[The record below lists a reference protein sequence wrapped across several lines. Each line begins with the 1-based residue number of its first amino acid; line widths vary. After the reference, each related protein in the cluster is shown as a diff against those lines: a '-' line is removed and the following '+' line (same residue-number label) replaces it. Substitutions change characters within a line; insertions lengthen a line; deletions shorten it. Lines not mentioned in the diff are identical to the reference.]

1 MEPLLELAH
10 AKDLVVVEDA
20 AQAHGTLYQGRPCG
34 SLGDVA
40 CFSFYPG
47 KNLGAYGDGGIVT
60 TNDPGVVERT
70 RLLRNY
76 GERAKYDH
84 VVKGVNSRLDGLQA
98 AFLTVKLQHVPN
110 WNEARRRHADAYT
123 AVLEG
128 VGDLAFQKRSEFS
141 THVYH
146 LFIVETE
153 ERDAL
158 RSFLTD
164 RGIQTGIHYP
174 IPIHLQQA
182 YRELGLGPGSFPY
195 AERLARRALSLPMY
209 PELTEEQIGNVAEA
223 VREFFASRRSR

>member
-1 MEPLLELAH
+1 MDPLLELART
-10 AKDLVVVEDA
+10 KGLLVVEDA
-20 AQAHGTLYQGRPCG
+20 AQAHGTLYQGHPCG
-34 SLGDVA
+34 SLGAVA

-47 KNLGAYGDGGIVT
+47 KNLGAYGDGGMVT

-98 AFLTVKLQHVPN
+98 AFLAVKLQHVPS
-110 WNEARRRHADAYT
+110 WNEARRRHADAYI
-123 AVLEG
+123 AELEG
-128 VGDLAFQKRSEFS
+128 VGDLEFQKRSESS

-158 RSFLTD
+158 RAFLTE

-174 IPIHLQQA
+174 IPIHLQEA
-182 YRELGLGPGSFPY
+182 YRDLGLRPGTFPH

-209 PELTEEQIGNVAEA
+209 PELAEEQIALVAD
-223 VREFFASRRSR
+223 VIRDFFASGRSR